1 MTILLVDD
9 DPDIRL
15 MVSVVLSREA
25 DWKVVE
31 AEDVEE
37 GIRAARENA
46 PDVVLLDLM
55 LGERSGVEV
64 LERLRADPST
74 REIPVIFLTGKEDRT
89 DELVARGASGVVTK
103 PFDPERLAG
112 DVREALGAAGL

>member
-9 DPDIRL
+9 DPDMRL
-15 MVSVVLSREA
+15 MVTVVLSRQT
-25 DWKVVE
+25 DWEVLE

-55 LGERSGVEV
+55 LGEGSGVRV

-74 REIPVIFLTGKEDRT
+74 REIPVIFLTGKEGRT
-89 DELVARGASGVVTK
+89 EELVARGAAGVVAK
-103 PFDPERLAG
+103 PFDPERLA
-112 DVREALGAAGL
+112 DSVREALGL

>member
-15 MVSVVLSREA
+15 MVSVVLSGEA
-25 DWKVVE
+25 DWEVVE

-89 DELVARGASGVVTK
+89 DELVARGAAGVVTK
-103 PFDPERLAG
+103 PFDPERLA
-112 DVREALGAAGL
+112 DSVRQALGPTGR